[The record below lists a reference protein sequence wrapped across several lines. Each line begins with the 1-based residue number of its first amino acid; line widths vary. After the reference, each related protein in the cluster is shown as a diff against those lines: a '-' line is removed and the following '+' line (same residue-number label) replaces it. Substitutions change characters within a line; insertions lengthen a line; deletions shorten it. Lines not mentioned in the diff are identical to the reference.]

1 MEFTV
6 VDAGVAVIVL
16 ISAILAYSR
25 GFTREL
31 FALGGWIIAIVVAYY
46 LAPLLDPLM
55 REAPLVGP
63 FLAESCIISLIAAF
77 TIVVALALLVLS
89 IFTPM
94 IANLV
99 LDSVLG
105 PLDRVLG
112 FVFGVARGIVLI
124 AIAFLIYQN
133 FSGAGAWPAL
143 DNAAS
148 TAVVQDAADMIED
161 AVPASVPDWFG
172 ERIEELMVNC
182 EGTTPE
188 PQTPTGET
196 APEAGATDAGDTTG
210 DTAGDTADETDTG
223 DTGTTGN

>member
-31 FALGGWIIAIVVAYY
+31 FALAGWAIAIVVAYFV
-46 LAPLLDPLM
+46 APLLDPLM
-55 REAPLVGP
+55 REAPVVGP
-63 FLAESCIISLIAAF
+63 VLAESCIISLIAAF

-89 IFTPM
+89 IFTPL
-94 IANLV
+94 ISNLV
-99 LDSVLG
+99 LESALA

-112 FVFGVARGIVLI
+112 FVFGVVRAIVLI
-124 AIAFLIYQN
+124 AIAYLIYAN
-133 FSGAGAWPAL
+133 FSGPGAWPAL

-148 TAVVQDAADMIED
+148 TAMVQDAAAMIEE

-172 ERIEELMVNC
+172 EKIEVLMVNC
-182 EGTTPE
+182 EAGPTAATPG
-188 PQTPTGET
+188 GET
-196 APEAGATDAGDTTG
+196 APGAETG
-210 DTAGDTADETDTG
+210 GAETGGADTG
-223 DTGTTGN
+223 GEAATEGAAAN